1 MNSLTFRLLQVYQQI
16 VDSGSVTA
24 ASTALSLS
32 QPTVSLQLK
41 KISSL
46 FNMPLLEQQQGRLK
60 MTEAG
65 KAVYQCAQEV
75 LSSQARLNSYIQA
88 LQGMEVGSLK
98 LAVVT
103 TAKYVI
109 PPLLS
114 QFCEEHP
121 GIDITLKV
129 ANRAQII
136 DRLKNNRDDIYIF
149 SQPPKDLAIQCNPF
163 LLNRL
168 SVIAPPNYD
177 GPDNCRL
184 EALTEHKFLL
194 RETGSGTRKMIDD
207 YCVSHN
213 VSFKKTMLIES
224 NEAIRLS
231 VNTGLG
237 LAIIS
242 EQTLEHTPSDEVR
255 VLNIEDFP
263 LHSYWQAITLN
274 SRPESL
280 AASAFKQFLTE
291 HGDLSKPR
299 VQLCSTDDTFAIYS
313 K

>member
-1 MNSLTFRLLQVYQQI
+1 MNSLTFRLLQVYQQV
-16 VDSGSVTA
+16 VDSGSITA

-41 KISSL
+41 KLSTL
-46 FNMPLLEQQQGRLK
+46 FNMPLLEQQHGQLS

-109 PPLLS
+109 PALLGR
-114 QFCEEHP
+114 FCEEHP

-129 ANRAQII
+129 GNRAQII
-136 DRLKNNRDDIYIF
+136 ERLKNNRDDIYIF
-149 SQPPKDLAIQCNPF
+149 SQPPNDMPIQSKPF

-168 SVIAPPNYD
+168 SVIAPPNFN

-184 EALTEHKFLL
+184 SDLTDYKFLL
-194 RETGSGTRKMIDD
+194 REQGSGTRKMVDD
-207 YCVSHN
+207 FCTTHQI
-213 VSFKKTMLIES
+213 SFPKTMVIES

-231 VNTGLG
+231 VTTGLG
-237 LAIIS
+237 LAIVS
-242 EQTLEHTPSDEVR
+242 EQTLAHTPSDDVKI
-255 VLNIEDFP
+255 LNVEDFP
-263 LHSYWQAITLN
+263 LNSYWQAVTLN

-280 AASAFKQFLTE
+280 AASAFKLFLTE
-291 HGDLSKPR
+291 HGDLSSSMLAALK
-299 VQLCSTDDTFAIYS
+299 
-313 K
+313 